1 MTTAYILITAILII
15 GGLIA
20 TVGDRIGTRVG
31 KKRLSLFKLRPKNT
45 AVLVTILTGVGIAGS
60 TLGILF
66 LADDGLRKGVF
77 ELENI
82 QKDLRRKREQLKG
95 AETQI
100 TQVTGE
106 LSQAKNQQAEA
117 QKRLEDTNKNLL
129 EANKKQKQTQAQ
141 LNRTITQ
148 QAQTA
153 SALRGTQSRLGQV
166 ESRYQQVAGQYLQAR
181 SQLQNLNNERKK
193 LQLEIVQQKAESEQ
207 LFRSAQAAIAEAK
220 TAIQKRDRELAR
232 GKEALVERDRRIS
245 GLDRFI
251 QERDRK
257 ISSLDRLIQG
267 RNLEITAREQVIS
280 LRESRL
286 KELESQQ
293 NTLEQEVARLEKY
306 YQSFRDLRLGKLAL
320 IRGQV
325 IASAVVSVQ
334 QPSAARVAAVKLLQE
349 ANRNAIVGLTEPG
362 SNPPADFQILQI
374 SNEQIQLLAK
384 RISDG
389 REYVVRVFSAGNY
402 VRGEKRIEFFT
413 DATLNQIV
421 FKAGEVLASTNA
433 DPKTMTS
440 YQMRQRLDLLIS
452 ASQFRARN
460 AGILNDIQI
469 DSTFLRFTAQL
480 RQLQQ
485 PIEVQ
490 AIAAE
495 DTYTAGPLRVKL
507 IAIQNGQIIFST

>member
-1 MTTAYILITAILII
+1 MTTAYILITAILIL
-15 GGLIA
+15 GGVIA

-31 KKRLSLFKLRPKNT
+31 KKRLSLFNLRPKNT
-45 AVLVTILTGVGIAGS
+45 AVVVTILTGIGISGS

-100 TQVTGE
+100 SQVTNE
-106 LSQAKNQQAEA
+106 LGQAKQQQAEA
-117 QKRLEDTNKNLL
+117 QKRLESTNQNLQQ
-129 EANKKQKQTQAQ
+129 ANKKQRETQTQ
-141 LNRTITQ
+141 LTRTLTQ
-148 QAQTA
+148 QAQTQKQ
-153 SALRGTQSRLGQV
+153 LQGTQARLTQV
-166 ESRYQQVAGQYLQAR
+166 VAQYRQAI
-181 SQLQNLNNERKK
+181 SQLQSVYDERKK
-193 LQLEIVQQKAESEQ
+193 LQQEITLQRRERQK
-207 LFRSAQAAIAEAK
+207 LFDDAKAAIDEAK
-220 TAIQKRDRELAR
+220 NAISRRDRELAKR
-232 GKEALVERDRRIS
+232 KDAIES
-245 GLDRFI
+245 
-251 QERDRK
+251 RDRK
-257 ISSLDRLIQG
+257 ISNLDTVIQK
-267 RNLEITAREQVIS
+267 RNIEITAREQIIAQ
-280 LRESRL
+280 RESRL

-293 NTLEQEVARLEKY
+293 TDLEQEVARLEKY

-320 IRGQV
+320 VRGQV

-334 QPSAARVAAVKLLQE
+334 QPSAAKQAVRQLLEE
-349 ANRNAIVGLTEPG
+349 ANRNALSELTEPG
-362 SNPPADFQILQI
+362 TNLPSDGILQI
-374 SNEQIQLLAK
+374 SKEQVQQLSK
-384 RISDG
+384 QIENG

-402 VRGEKRIEFFT
+402 VRGERRIEFFT

-421 FKAGEVLASTNA
+421 FRGGELLATTTA
-433 DPKTMTS
+433 DPNTMTS

-469 DSTFLRFTAQL
+469 DSTFLRFLAQL
-480 RQLQQ
+480 RQYQQ
-485 PIEVQ
+485 PVEIR

-507 IAIQNGQIIFST
+507 IAIQNGQVIFST